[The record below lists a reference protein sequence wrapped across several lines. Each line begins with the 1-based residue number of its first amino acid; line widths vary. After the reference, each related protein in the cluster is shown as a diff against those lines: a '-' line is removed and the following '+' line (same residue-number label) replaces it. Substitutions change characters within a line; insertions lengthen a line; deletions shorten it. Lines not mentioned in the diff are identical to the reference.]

1 MRIVA
6 EHGINF
12 KIEGE
17 PKTYIPPI
25 NDPIYIYKEGDEV
38 VVYPIEEEGKPTTFI
53 VTKIEHSL
61 YDVGMGEQGIV
72 MHVKRKERR

>member
-1 MRIVA
+1 MRIRA

-25 NDPIYIYKEGDEV
+25 DDPIYIYKETDEV
-38 VVYPIEEEGKPTTFI
+38 VVHPIEEEAKPTTFI
-53 VTKIEHSL
+53 VTKIEHFL
-61 YDVGMGEQGIV
+61 YDVGMGEQGLV
-72 MHVKRKERR
+72 MHVRRKK